1 MGKSTWNI
9 NISYLFY
16 TFLIAFIGLC
26 VTLGMLMCLTSLY
39 RQGMFFMN
47 RFKQSFSRFMY
58 GRYGM
63 DQLSR
68 CLSYVVLVLIIL
80 TFFLRSNVIYTVALL
95 GIVYIYFRMFSRNI
109 SRRSAENQKYM
120 KIHYKFMSKF
130 NKVRARIKDSKTHRI
145 FKCPSCGQ
153 KIRVPKGKGRI
164 SIKCPK
170 CRIEFIKKT

>member
-1 MGKSTWNI
+1 MLTDFNI
-9 NISYLFY
+9 QKGN
-16 TFLIAFIGLC
+16 
-26 VTLGMLMCLTSLY
+26 VV
-39 RQGMFFMN
+39 MN
-47 RFKQSFSRFMY
+47 RFRQSFSRFMY

-68 CLSYVVLVLIIL
+68 LLSYVVLALIIL
-80 TFFLRSNVIYTVALL
+80 TFFLKNSLLYTVALL
-95 GIVYIYFRMFSRNI
+95 GLVIIYFRMFSRNI
-109 SRRSAENQKYM
+109 SRRSAENEKYM
-120 KIHYKFMSKF
+120 RFHYKCMGRF